1 MHLFLMSGSQG
12 RARQGPDCGT
22 PEVYAPARVLLR
34 TADRDYSTDGRVSK
48 VPSGFDL
55 WYNLCSVAPVV
66 DDGVAQDSSFHIGD
80 VSVQPY

>member
-55 WYNLCSVAPVV
+55 WYNLSLAALAV
-66 DDGVAQDSSFHIGD
+66 DG
-80 VSVQPY
+80 